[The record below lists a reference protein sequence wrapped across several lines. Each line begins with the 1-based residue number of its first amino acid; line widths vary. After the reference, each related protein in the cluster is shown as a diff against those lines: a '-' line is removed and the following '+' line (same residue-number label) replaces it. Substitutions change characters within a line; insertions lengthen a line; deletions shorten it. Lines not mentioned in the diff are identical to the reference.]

1 MPIYDQ
7 TFRRYEGPRKVTG
20 LWRVVAWQTLRPILH
35 SKLAILLLVGA
46 LIHITFYS
54 VMLYV
59 GAKASELSPQH
70 TSEQA
75 AAAVRE
81 TGIPLFGRETKL
93 NSMLFDFVRAETFL
107 VWLLLLVTGGG
118 SISSDIRNQA
128 LPLYFSRPL
137 RPRDY
142 ILGKILGL
150 AVAPVVVVCVAVL
163 LIYMQAIAYFFPVS
177 ALWEEL
183 HLLLAGFAYV
193 AVSGFFVALLMA
205 AFSSASRRAATA
217 AVSFLGFFALTG
229 VVARIAE
236 RALDYRQLGTLSPGL
251 DLQVLAFHLF
261 KPEMRRVRR
270 AMRFEQY
277 ELEFVLLALAA
288 YALIALFVI
297 RRNLKVV
304 EVVK

>member
-7 TFRRYEGPRKVTG
+7 TFRRYEGPRSVGG
-20 LWRVVAWQTLRPILH
+20 LWRVVARQTLRPIIR

-59 GAKASELSPQH
+59 GAKAAELSPQH
-70 TSEQA
+70 TTEQA

-93 NSMLFDFVRAETFL
+93 NSMLFDFVRAETAL
-107 VWLLLLVTGGG
+107 VWLLILVTGGG

-142 ILGKILGL
+142 IIGKVLGL
-150 AVAPVVVVCVAVL
+150 AVAPVVVVCLAIL
-163 LIYMQAIAYFFPVS
+163 LVYMQAIAYFFPV
-177 ALWEEL
+177 AELWKQA
-183 HLLLAGFAYV
+183 HLLLAGFVYV
-193 AVSGFFVALLMA
+193 AGTSVFVALLMA

-229 VVARIAE
+229 VVSRIAE
-236 RALDYRQLGTLSPGL
+236 RAFHYRQVGTLSPGL
-251 DLQVLAFHLF
+251 DLQVLAYHLF
-261 KPEMRRVRR
+261 KPEMRNVRR
-270 AMRFEQY
+270 AMRVEEYQ
-277 ELEFVLLALAA
+277 LSLVLLALAA
-288 YALIALFVI
+288 YVLVALLVI